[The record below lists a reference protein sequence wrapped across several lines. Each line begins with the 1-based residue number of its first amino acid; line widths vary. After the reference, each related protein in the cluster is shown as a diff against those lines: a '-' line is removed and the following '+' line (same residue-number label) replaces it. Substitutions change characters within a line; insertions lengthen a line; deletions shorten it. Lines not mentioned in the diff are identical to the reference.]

1 MGRLQEPITNTES
14 DGISTK
20 IIDPD
25 DGMFL
30 YENEMYLID
39 VIKKRNIYLIMP
51 NSMSIYQFICRV
63 KGCQWHNWRKKPGTR
78 NISRVGRYKSFIS
91 NCS

>member
-39 VIKKRNIYLIMP
+39 VNKKEI
-51 NSMSIYQFICRV
+51 SI
-63 KGCQWHNWRKKPGTR
+63 
-78 NISRVGRYKSFIS
+78 
-91 NCS
+91 